1 MLEKIEV
8 GNKSLEDYR
17 FFCGDDLTAEL
28 ELLRRELRG
37 IRVCHINSTPFGGGV
52 AELLYSCVALLR
64 GMGIKAEWRIISA
77 SEQFFSITKSFHN
90 ALQGAEHSPT
100 KQELDTYMATNAANA
115 QRFVP
120 AYDVIIVHDPQP
132 AAIRSFSRNGSA
144 RWIWRCHIDTSAANP
159 HVLGFLK
166 PYISNYDQAIFSLGE
181 FIPSDLQLSLLQLI
195 PPGIDPLSPKN
206 QELPLERCVEFVK
219 SRGLDTDRPIVT
231 QVSRFDIWKDPL
243 GVVAAYR
250 MAKEDIPGLQLVL
263 IGSLA
268 RDDPEGL
275 SMIESVEAEVEGDR
289 DVFIFYNLP
298 DIEVNAFQRVSDI
311 VIQKSIREGF
321 GLTVSEAMWKSK
333 AVIGGDTGGIALQ
346 LGGELSEL
354 LVDSVEECAQ
364 KIVKLLRNPN
374 LAKMLG
380 SKGRERVRGD
390 FLIPRM
396 LRDELIAIRLLLSR

>member
-1 MLEKIEV
+1 LLEKVEV
-8 GNKSLEDYR
+8 GNKSLEDYS

-28 ELLRRELRG
+28 EVLRRELRG
-37 IRVCHINSTPFGGGV
+37 IRVCHISSTPFGGGV
-52 AELLYSCVALLR
+52 AELLYSCIPLLC
-64 GMGIKAEWRIISA
+64 GIGIKAEWRIISA

-90 ALQGAEHSPT
+90 ALQGAEYSPT
-100 KQELDTYMATNAANA
+100 KQELDTYIATNAANA
-115 QRFVP
+115 RRFAP

-132 AAIRSFSRNGSA
+132 AAIHSFSHNGSA
-144 RWIWRCHIDTSAANP
+144 RWIWRCHIDTSSANRD
-159 HVLGFLK
+159 VFGFLK
-166 PYISNYDQAIFSLGE
+166 PYISEYDQAIFSLVE
-181 FIPSDLQLSLLQLI
+181 FVPSDLQLSLLQLI

-206 QELPLERCVEFVK
+206 QELPLERCIQFAK
-219 SRGLDTDRPIVT
+219 SKGLDTERPIVT

-250 MAKEDIPGLQLVL
+250 IAKRDIPGLQLVL

-275 SMIESVEAEVEGDR
+275 GILESVKAQVEGDD

-298 DIEVNAFQRVSDI
+298 DVEVNVFQRVSDI

-333 AVIGGDTGGIALQ
+333 PVIAGNTGGIALQ
-346 LGGELSEL
+346 LSGELSDL
-354 LVDSVEECAQ
+354 LVNSVEECAQ
-364 KIVKLLRNPN
+364 KIVMLLKNPN
-374 LAKMLG
+374 LAKTLG
-380 SKGRERVRGD
+380 SKGRERVRED

-396 LRDELIAIRLLLSR
+396 LRDELVAIRLLLSK